1 MTYAQDNGYTPVDIP
16 TLMDALRVRIN
27 TEFNTTYT
35 AETFVGSNWYKFG
48 YQVMQQVQTNEIK
61 TSEIFLKLQEYIA
74 QTNAKIQRPSVSNP
88 GIIDSFESHGY
99 VASVKKMIEADAG
112 KIHICVD
119 VDETAPTY
127 AATRLAICQLIKD
140 YVVGGVVS
148 MGTESETI
156 VLSNGQ
162 GFDFKFYLP
171 SRTPVLLRLKLW
183 TSDNTLL
190 STPSDEVIREQLFE
204 NISNRYR
211 LGWNFEPQR
220 YFETISDAPWAESV
234 LLEYSSDDG
243 ANWYSVVLSA
253 QFDDLLTYSLED
265 IEVLINP

>member
-1 MTYAQDNGYTPVDIP
+1 MTYAQDAGYTPVDIA
-16 TLMDALRVRIN
+16 TLMDRLRLRIN

-35 AETFVGSNWYKFG
+35 AETFIGSNWYKYG
-48 YQVMQQVQTNEIK
+48 YQIMQEIQTSEIK
-61 TSEIFLKLQEYIA
+61 LSEIFLKLQEYISE
-74 QTNAKIQRPSVSNP
+74 TNLKIQRPSVSNP
-88 GIIDSFESHGY
+88 GIIDSFTSHGY

-119 VDETAPTY
+119 VDETAPAY
-127 AATRLAICQLIKD
+127 ATTRLAVCQLIKD

-148 MGTESETI
+148 MGTEVETI

-171 SRTPVLLRLKLW
+171 SRTPILIRLKLW
-183 TSDNTLL
+183 TSANTLL
-190 STPSDEVIREQLFE
+190 SVPSDEVIREQLLE
-204 NISNRYR
+204 NIDNRYR

-220 YFETISDAPWAESV
+220 YFETISDAPWAEEV

-243 ANWYSVVLSA
+243 STWNSAVSSA
-253 QFDDLLTYSLED
+253 QFDDLLVYSLED